1 MECTAAGRGAGN
13 YLSAMPGD
21 AELQRASEPSTAVE
35 RARRELQ
42 EVRGAVD
49 QITGGASPRALLGE
63 LAQSLAADLAT
74 FFELL
79 PMWQTTG
86 LVAQARGWLRVFR
99 SSERIPHRVVLARIV
114 SARPPIPI
122 GGGYTLTIAR
132 IAVLALGDDGVL
144 RSGIVNEQL
153 NLPKDVELTL
163 DPLAWDD
170 MRIRRVP
177 SSSMTMTRWEP
188 NGDPRSVA
196 EPGRVIEALTAIAE
210 EVARDSKRDLA
221 LLRRFL

>member
-1 MECTAAGRGAGN
+1 M
-13 YLSAMPGD
+13 SGD
-21 AELQRASEPSTAVE
+21 AEVQRPNASEPATSVE

-42 EVRGAVD
+42 EVRGALD

-74 FFELL
+74 FFDLL
-79 PMWQTTG
+79 PMWQTIG
-86 LVAQARGWLRVFR
+86 LVTQGRGRLRFFR
-99 SSERIPHRVVLARIV
+99 SHERIPHRVVLARIV
-114 SARPPIPI
+114 SARPPAPL
-122 GGGYTLTIAR
+122 GGGYTLTIAS
-132 IAVLALGDDGVL
+132 IAVLALGEDGVL

-153 NLPKDVELTL
+153 NLPRDVELTL

-177 SSSMTMTRWEP
+177 SGSITVRRWEP
-188 NGDPRSVA
+188 SGEAHAVA

>member
-1 MECTAAGRGAGN
+1 M
-13 YLSAMPGD
+13 SGD
-21 AELQRASEPSTAVE
+21 AEVQRPNASEPATSVE

-42 EVRGAVD
+42 EVRGALD

-74 FFELL
+74 FFDLL

-86 LVAQARGWLRVFR
+86 LVTQGRGRLRFFR
-99 SSERIPHRVVLARIV
+99 SYERIPHRVVLARIV
-114 SARPPIPI
+114 SARPPAPI
-122 GGGYTLTIAR
+122 SGGYTLTIAS
-132 IAVLALGDDGVL
+132 IAVLALGEDGVL

-153 NLPKDVELTL
+153 NLPRDVELTL

-177 SSSMTMTRWEP
+177 SGSITVRRWEP
-188 NGDPRSVA
+188 SGEAHAVA